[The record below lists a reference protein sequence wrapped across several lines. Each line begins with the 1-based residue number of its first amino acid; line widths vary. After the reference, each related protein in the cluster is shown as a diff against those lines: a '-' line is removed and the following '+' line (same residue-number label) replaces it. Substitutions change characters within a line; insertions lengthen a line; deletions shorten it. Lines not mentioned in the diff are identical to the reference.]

1 MFSFLTQNHCKVPR
15 PQWRE
20 RFTLNQ
26 FVDSSNILEVGLWSK
41 DGRRS
46 EECLG
51 TWVCIQN
58 VRVRT
63 SMPVWISWKPLN
75 TGNTMPSFSAV
86 SCVFVCLH
94 ITLQHC
100 NHCEKHMLVCTT
112 MLFICVCLHVAAC
125 VQVWSWLVQDPC
137 QSEAAVHTHPDPGGW
152 ILGLPGYDEHM
163 QRRLHLRPL
172 RRAARRASWTTKQ
185 AGTICQYWNCCVCAI
200 WTIQLHH
207 WQLKHLVLFDRIS

>member
-26 FVDSSNILEVGLWSK
+26 FVDSSNILEVGLCSK

-51 TWVCIQN
+51 TWVSIQN
-58 VRVRT
+58 VCRT
-63 SMPVWISWKPLN
+63 HK
-75 TGNTMPSFSAV
+75 F
-86 SCVFVCLH
+86 
-94 ITLQHC
+94 HC
-100 NHCEKHMLVCTT
+100 SEL
-112 MLFICVCLHVAAC
+112 CVCVSSYYLTALYLCVSAC

-137 QSEAAVHTHPDPGGW
+137 QSEAAVHTHPDPRGGV
-152 ILGLPGYDEHM
+152 LGFPAYGEHM

-172 RRAARRASWTTKQ
+172 CRAAQRASWTTEQ
-185 AGTICQYWNCCVCAI
+185 AGTICQYQNCCVCAI
-200 WTIQLHH
+200 WTVQLHH
-207 WQLKHLVLFDRIS
+207 WQLKLLMIGWANFTIKPLVSGSLRKLWKWTFR